1 MMRSRFL
8 LRVLGGEPI
17 AVVAREFGVARET
30 VRRWHDRLLREG
42 PDSLLHERPGRGRRP
57 GRTPSVVAAVV
68 AAATQPP
75 TWTLR
80 QIAAHVG
87 TSLATTQRICRE
99 HEHRVQRRLAPE
111 ATAPGAMAD
120 L

>member
-1 MMRSRFL
+1 
-8 LRVLGGEPI
+8 
-17 AVVAREFGVARET
+17 
-30 VRRWHDRLLREG
+30 
-42 PDSLLHERPGRGRRP
+42 
-57 GRTPSVVAAVV
+57 VV
-68 AAATQPP
+68 AAATQHP
-75 TWTLR
+75 TWTRR